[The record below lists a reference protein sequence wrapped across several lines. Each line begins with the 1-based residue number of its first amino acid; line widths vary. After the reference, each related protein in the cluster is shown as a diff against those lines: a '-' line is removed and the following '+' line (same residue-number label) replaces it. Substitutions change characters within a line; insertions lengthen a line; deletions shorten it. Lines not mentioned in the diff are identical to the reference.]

1 MTTLVDVAKKAN
13 VSKMT
18 VSRVINHPEKVT
30 PELRALVENAM
41 AEIGYEP
48 NYVAKSLVNNRTRI
62 IRYIVSED
70 VDSTESYFMNLLV
83 GISKGLGK
91 RHYSM
96 QVVYDQN
103 WDTGKVDGIIY
114 TGLKNEELIKI
125 GQLGIPCVVFG
136 ENDFD
141 LDFVDVHNKESMAKI
156 TAYIIQKGIKKILYF
171 GINRDE
177 RFARER
183 AKGYSLEM
191 DRNGLT
197 PQMYNMENSS
207 TSAAM
212 KLKEVAE
219 QLDEPTAIVCASD
232 RIALGV
238 VRMAKELE
246 KNIGEDIFITGFDGV
261 FLDQIAS
268 PRLTTMKQPFLEMGE
283 RLAELIIE
291 KIEKQDDTPSEIKEY
306 FEAKLIIRDST
317 K

>member
-30 PELRALVENAM
+30 PELRTLVENAM

-70 VDSTESYFMNLLV
+70 VDSTEPYFMNLLV

-103 WDTGKVDGIIY
+103 WDIGKVDGIIY

-125 GQLGIPCVVFG
+125 GQMGIPCVVFG

-141 LDFVDVHNKESMAKI
+141 LDFVDVHNKESMEKI
-156 TAYIIQKGIKKILYF
+156 TAYVIQKGIKNIFYF

-183 AKGYSLEM
+183 AKGYFLEM
-191 DRNGLT
+191 DRNGLM
-197 PQMYNMENSS
+197 PQMYDIENSS

-219 QLDEPTAIVCASD
+219 QLKEPTAIVCASD

-246 KNIGEDIFITGFDGV
+246 RKIGEDIFITGFDGV

-283 RLAELIIE
+283 RLAEIIIE
-291 KIEKQDDTPSEIKEY
+291 KVEKQDGNPNEIKEY